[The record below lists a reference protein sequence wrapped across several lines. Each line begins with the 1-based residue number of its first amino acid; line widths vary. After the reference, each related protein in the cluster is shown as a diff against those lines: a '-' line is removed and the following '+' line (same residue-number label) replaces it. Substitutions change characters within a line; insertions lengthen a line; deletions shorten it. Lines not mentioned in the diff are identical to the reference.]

1 MARAAAPPLL
11 QPLYKML
18 YKEATRSR
26 QSPLQKAIGRGESVA
41 RFVGT
46 AKSIYDAGKVVVG
59 AVQAAAPYVSAAASL
74 L

>member
-1 MARAAAPPLL
+1 
-11 QPLYKML
+11 ML

-26 QSPLQKAIGRGESVA
+26 QSPLQKAIGWGESAA
-41 RFVGT
+41 RFIGT
-46 AKSIYDAGKVVVG
+46 AKGIYDAGKTVVG